1 MPADVSPTAG
11 ATGAT
16 TPGSAATGPAVAPTT
31 GEPRPAQPASAP
43 KRKLSTTELLRG
55 LGASSA
61 GRQQLTERYAGVG
74 FLVVMMV
81 VLSIVLPGKFLTH
94 GNIVAVINTQVVTAV
109 IALGLLAPLAAGVFD
124 ISVGGVVTLA
134 VIVSTGLFAD
144 TSGSMPVPLAILIT
158 LAVGAAAGI
167 FNGILVVAVDIDP
180 FIVTLG
186 SSSIFVA
193 LSELI
198 SHNQAIS
205 NDIPASFVSVGRDT
219 LGGIPLPVFYMV
231 GLAALLWYV
240 LSFTPLGRMLYAT
253 GSGRET
259 SRLSGIPT
267 KRILYG
273 CFIVSGLCAAGAGII
288 FAAEIGSGQ
297 PDSGS
302 TYLLP
307 AYAAAFLGSTMI
319 RPGRFN
325 VPGLLVAIA
334 ILAFGVNGLQL
345 ANAPTW
351 LVDGFQ
357 GAALIVAVVL
367 SRLRSR
373 VPRT

>member
-1 MPADVSPTAG
+1 M
-11 ATGAT
+11 
-16 TPGSAATGPAVAPTT
+16 SAN
-31 GEPRPAQPASAP
+31 SDN
-43 KRKLSTTELLRG
+43 
-55 LGASSA
+55 
-61 GRQQLTERYAGVG
+61 RQNFTERYAGVG
-74 FLVVMMV
+74 FLVVMMI
-81 VLSIVLPGKFLTH
+81 VLSILLPGKFLTH
-94 GNIVAVINTQVVTAV
+94 SNIISVVNTQVVTAV

-144 TSGSMPVPLAILIT
+144 TAGSMPLPLAILIT
-158 LAVGAAAGI
+158 LLVGAAAGV

-205 NDIPASFVSVGRDT
+205 NNIPASFVNIGRDT
-219 LGGIPLPVFYMV
+219 IGAIPLPVFYMV
-231 GLAALLWYV
+231 GLALLLWYI

-259 SRLSGIPT
+259 ARLSGIPT

-273 CFIVSGLCAAGAGII
+273 CFIVSGTCAAAAGII
-288 FAAEIGSGQ
+288 LAAEIGSGQ
-297 PDSGS
+297 PGAGS

-345 ANAPTW
+345 DNTPTW

-357 GAALIVAVVL
+357 GVALIVAVVL

-373 VPRT
+373 TPRTT